1 MTSMNVLKNV
11 HSELSN
17 LPIQMNVELVNLIT
31 VVIVLLLIVVLL
43 VLMKLIMMTV
53 LVLHNVP
60 CINGVTLLLG
70 LVIGVMMNV

>member
-17 LPIQMNVELVNLIT
+17 LPIQMNVKLVNLTI
-31 VVIVLLLIVVLL
+31 VVIVLLLSVVLL
-43 VLMKLIMMTV
+43 VSTILSMMTV

-60 CINGVTLLLG
+60 CINGVIPLLG
-70 LVIGVMMNV
+70 LVIGVMTNV